1 MSAEHKQKL
10 QIHRD
15 TLVESMIPDDIFNDL
30 IANKVLTTADVGR
43 IKEKNTREAVN
54 EGLLNNLIV
63 RSDRAFYEFVR
74 SLRKTLQGYL
84 ADLID
89 EQHSRPSRKQKR
101 KRQIGELNVRLD
113 CEEVLSSG
121 KRKHQCSCKDVEEQ
135 ILLMAKQAYQTIRRR
150 DATPAAFEQFKKELS
165 QTNDVIKDS
174 MEIMNTLK
182 MLCQHDNEI
191 DGVYDGSVVFRI
203 HCNSLSGLAE
213 FWKFYLSG
221 QLFELLQ
228 TGLVTKTLLKICHA
242 CSIRLQNKEVYLG
255 KPPAAENLEFNQTR
269 LLRSATKS
277 LESVHFQKWQKG
289 LPIYQDTEPR
299 RAFKEMQRGWGGVG
313 VVPSNILKSGD
324 TEPGVSRGKS
334 SNVT

>member
-113 CEEVLSSG
+113 CEEVLSSRKQ
-121 KRKHQCSCKDVEEQ
+121 KRQCSCKDVEEQ

-182 MLCQHDNEI
+182 MLCQHDNEL

-203 HCNSLSGLAE
+203 HCNSLTGLAE

-242 CSIRLQNKEVYLG
+242 CSIRL
-255 KPPAAENLEFNQTR
+255 
-269 LLRSATKS
+269 RSATKS

-299 RAFKEMQRGWGGVG
+299 RAFKEIMTNFII
-313 VVPSNILKSGD
+313 VVACDFFKM
-324 TEPGVSRGKS
+324 KC
-334 SNVT
+334 